1 MMFLALILAGMTS
14 KYLFP
19 QIKWLS
25 MGLTVVA
32 GLCLLAVTW
41 MNSWVGVM
49 LIFVTS
55 YLLGVTE
62 IKLKTRIQLLT
73 ASGQRATVLSF
84 YETAMELVVIGFL
97 PILGWYMV
105 RSGVVAVTAM
115 AGELLVMIGVVGILV
130 SVKEKRVK
138 A

>member
-1 MMFLALILAGMTS
+1 
-14 KYLFP
+14 
-19 QIKWLS
+19 